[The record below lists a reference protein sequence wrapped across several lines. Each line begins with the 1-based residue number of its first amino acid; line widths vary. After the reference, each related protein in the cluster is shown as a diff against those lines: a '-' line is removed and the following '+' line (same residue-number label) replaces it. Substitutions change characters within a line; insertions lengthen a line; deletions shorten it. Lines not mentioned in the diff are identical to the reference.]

1 MTKKVKKSGYVAV
14 LGRPNVGKSTLVN
27 ALVGEKVS
35 IVTSKPQT
43 TQLNILGIL
52 HNRESQIVF
61 IDTPGLLSE
70 RQMKYNSKALNREAV
85 NALSQADLVL
95 MVVEANI
102 WKRADDYILEH
113 LKEINSNAILTVNKV
128 DRFKNKNS
136 ILDFLKDHSNNS
148 QIIETVPVSALYNKN
163 LSRLTTV
170 IERHL
175 PVQTPKYKE
184 GMITDKD
191 TDFRITEIM
200 RERLMHH
207 LRDELP
213 YSVECQ
219 LDHFDDK
226 KKIVMIDLM
235 IKTQKPAHK
244 KIIIG
249 KAGKLLKVIATEAR
263 LEIENLLNKKV
274 FLSTQVRSIK
284 KGKSLRA

>member
-1 MTKKVKKSGYVAV
+1 MTKKVNKSGYVAV

-95 MVVEANI
+95 MVVEANT

-113 LKEINSNAILTVNKV
+113 LRDINTKAILTVNKV
-128 DRFKNKNS
+128 DQFKDKNS
-136 ILDFLKDHSNNS
+136 ILDFLKERSNHN

-163 LSRLTTV
+163 LARLTTV

-175 PVQTPKYKE
+175 PIKTPKYKE

-219 LDHFDDK
+219 LDHFEDK
-226 KKIVMIDLM
+226 KKIVMIELM
-235 IKTQKPAHK
+235 IRTKKPAHK

-249 KAGKLLKVIATEAR
+249 KDGKLLKVIATEAR

>member
-1 MTKKVKKSGYVAV
+1 MSKKVNKSGYVAV

-52 HNRESQIVF
+52 HNKESQIVF

-70 RQMKYNSKALNREAV
+70 RQMKYSQKALNREAV

-95 MVVEANI
+95 MVVEANT

-113 LKEINSNAILTVNKV
+113 LRDINTKAILTVNKV
-128 DRFKNKNS
+128 DQFKDKNS
-136 ILDFLKDHSNNS
+136 ILDFLKERSNHN

-163 LSRLTTV
+163 LARLTTV

-175 PVQTPKYKE
+175 PIKTPKYKE

-219 LDHFDDK
+219 LDHFEDK
-226 KKIVMIDLM
+226 KKIVMIELM
-235 IKTQKPAHK
+235 IRTKKPAHK

-249 KAGKLLKVIATEAR
+249 KDGKLLKVIATEAR

-284 KGKSLRA
+284 KGKSLKA